1 MKTPGETSIKKS
13 VYYFANYCANSAN
26 GWMCQASL
34 TALHL
39 NFSIAYVR
47 SVEFQM
53 ETYLIICR
61 QGAQNQVISRC
72 RGLLRNAEQSRLK
85 NARIELLFRPL
96 LRQGNTSG

>member
-1 MKTPGETSIKKS
+1 
-13 VYYFANYCANSAN
+13 
-26 GWMCQASL
+26 MCQASL

-61 QGAQNQVISRC
+61 QGAQNQVILRC
-72 RGLLRNAEQSRLK
+72 RGLLRNAEQNRLK